1 METFALYNPATLM
14 GSFDEASPQQ
24 AYQDLAKCP
33 FARPEGNKVL
43 AKRADIVEFNR
54 HPAVRA
60 NDGVHLQ
67 LDGQLTDDLYCRA
80 EHEVGDR
87 WIVMAIRYDDDYR
100 RVDGEWLFERRREH
114 HWYAADVTE
123 RPQAVDFDS
132 WGTSGRRPALPGLD
146 ASWSDFWSGAETG
159 GVSGSP
165 VASPRAGG

>member
-43 AKRADIVEFNR
+43 GKRADIVEFNR

-67 LDGQLTDDLYCRA
+67 LGASEPLIPLMIDGPEQRSYRRLLDPLFSPRAVRRLEPTIRQLTDEL
-80 EHEVGDR
+80 
-87 WIVMAIRYDDDYR
+87 
-100 RVDGEWLFERRREH
+100 VDTFIE
-114 HWYAADVTE
+114 
-123 RPQAVDFDS
+123 
-132 WGTSGRRPALPGLD
+132 
-146 ASWSDFWSGAETG
+146 
-159 GVSGSP
+159 
-165 VASPRAGG
+165 